1 MSLTALLIVL
11 MAGTEIFRPLRDLRT
26 VLHSGLNGQS
36 AANGINALLD
46 TPVTAPTAPAHP
58 QSIAGIRPEIE
69 FDTVGF
75 AYPGGRRPAHTGL
88 SFTIAAGERVG
99 VVGPSGS
106 GKSSIV
112 RLLLRLFDPQSGVIR
127 IGGHDLRSFD
137 PDAVRSMI
145 AVVSQDTWLFH
156 GSVEENLRLG
166 RPDATEAELVAAAR
180 AANAHDF
187 IMGLPDGYQ
196 TAIGERGSQ
205 LSGGQRQRL
214 AIARALLRDAP
225 ILVLDEAL
233 SSVDAENEAVIQ
245 QALDRLM
252 TGRTTL
258 ILAHRLSSVI
268 SADRILV
275 LEDGAVVQSGSHAAL
290 IAQEGPYRQ
299 LMGPQMAETRDS
311 ELVLLEPAVR
321 QAETDTAASAAV
333 TSIADDAGSVG
344 WPETIRTLLG
354 FVRPYRGQ
362 LGIVMVCGILRVIA
376 FIGVGVFGAL
386 LLGAVRNHAPME
398 GLIIGLLLTAP
409 LAGVLHWLESWIA
422 HAMAYALLA

>member
-1 MSLTALLIVL
+1 
-11 MAGTEIFRPLRDLRT
+11 
-26 VLHSGLNGQS
+26 
-36 AANGINALLD
+36 
-46 TPVTAPTAPAHP
+46 
-58 QSIAGIRPEIE
+58 
-69 FDTVGF
+69 
-75 AYPGGRRPAHTGL
+75 
-88 SFTIAAGERVG
+88 
-99 VVGPSGS
+99 
-106 GKSSIV
+106 
-112 RLLLRLFDPQSGVIR
+112 
-127 IGGHDLRSFD
+127 
-137 PDAVRSMI
+137 MI

-166 RPDATEAELVAAAR
+166 RPDATEADLVAAAR

-268 SADRILV
+268 GADRILV
-275 LEDGAVVQSGSHAAL
+275 LEDGAVVQSGTHAAL
-290 IAQEGPYRQ
+290 IAQEGPYRR

-311 ELVLLEPAVR
+311 EIVLAEPAR
-321 QAETDTAASAAV
+321 AAGGNRKRDQRDGHQHRRRRGLGRLAGDDPD
-333 TSIADDAGSVG
+333 ADA
-344 WPETIRTLLG
+344 
-354 FVRPYRGQ
+354 VRPAVPRPTRHRHGVRHPAGHRVHRRRRDRRAAAGRGAESA
-362 LGIVMVCGILRVIA
+362 R
-376 FIGVGVFGAL
+376 
-386 LLGAVRNHAPME
+386 RP
-398 GLIIGLLLTAP
+398 TA
-409 LAGVLHWLESWIA
+409 WSWRC
-422 HAMAYALLA
+422 